1 MAKSANVTMQI
12 TNFFGVI
19 CGACPQGFLRILWCW
34 RKLPIDAAIGFG
46 DGKARPPPKF
56 WFGFVN
62 SDCADDFI
70 GYDLMAELSAH
81 YPLQGIALTGYGME
95 DDVAESR
102 AAGFATHL
110 TKPVRIRMID
120 EALAKIR
127 KEPGA

>member
-1 MAKSANVTMQI
+1 VLVQMLENRGHRVLSA
-12 TNFFGVI
+12 GSLAEAR
-19 CGACPQGFLRILWCW
+19 AC
-34 RKLPIDAAIGFG
+34 AAIARVDVLISDIGLP
-46 DGKARPPPKF
+46 DG
-56 WFGFVN
+56 
-62 SDCADDFI
+62 S

-95 DDVAESR
+95 DDVSESR

-127 KEPGA
+127 KEPGV